1 MRYALASVFLLV
13 GGLWG
18 GWLPAAEVPSVPR
31 VLSTA
36 SFHEQRGG
44 DAPTLLADFYQHPA
58 FPFILDPDERVVTLE
73 LGAMSAAAAQRLL
86 DAAFQ
91 EHPHG
96 VTVVR
101 LTGSIDVTSQP
112 LSLPDKTCVIF
123 EAGGQLVA
131 ASSCTAT
138 ALLLVRDRQFVSIK
152 GRADPRVRRE
162 PADAVMLNGRDCI
175 ETAILIER
183 SGRVHLDQLSLAGC
197 RGDGIR
203 VRGQGVEKYHS
214 PVSLTRSRI
223 TACQGNGV
231 VVGETPAFIVLD
243 TIIDTAGQAGLA
255 IDAPSS
261 IVANV
266 CCMSC
271 QTGVAVTASNVVL
284 TRNQMTDNNVGIR
297 LAAPSRYSLVYE
309 NRIERNAIGL
319 VLRGAD
325 ATVGWNAFANTTD
338 VDGNGGGKG
347 NTLFS
352 NSGLAAGAG
361 VGRGVTMFD
370 PPTAANRHQS
380 QQIWKAEDEL
390 SAKRSRIDLKIEA
403 GAEGMSVGRV
413 NDRLKSARAEYP
425 EAVLVVRLVG
435 DFFLRGNDSLQLPG
449 LACVILDGQI
459 IRDESAGDSEKLEL
473 IELKGEGCVSF
484 SGGRVV
490 TAGRVFSVVSAADA
504 KNVLLIEGVACDLR
518 PGSGGRGASPVNA
531 ISSKKHR
538 GPFVIRD
545 CEVSTTGHRGIWAH
559 VSKRVYALGNTCR
572 AENFTIDFDAYCFNS
587 AALFNH
593 VTGNERHSGVFFEE
607 CVKENIA
614 FANQIEESKVHGISM
629 WTEAVTGVTEKN
641 VVACNSVRAAAGMKP
656 NGSGL
661 AVGGRSAEKTSANN
675 YFFNNRLE
683 AVQGR
688 GAIFLRQHSSG
699 NYFAESVVQQSETPL
714 FNLSTKPES
723 ERFQPQA
730 GFHSAGAEK

>member
-1 MRYALASVFLLV
+1 MRHALASVCWLV

-18 GWLPAAEVPSVPR
+18 GWLPAADPPSVPR

-36 SFHEQRGG
+36 SFDDQRRGG
-44 DAPTLLADFYQHPA
+44 APTLVADFFQDPA
-58 FPFILDPDERVVTLE
+58 FPFIVDPDERVGTVE
-73 LGAMSAAAAQRLL
+73 LGGMSAAAAQRRL

-91 EHPHG
+91 EHRDA
-96 VTVVR
+96 VMVVR
-101 LTGSIDVTSQP
+101 LTGPIEVSSQP
-112 LSLPDKTCVIF
+112 LSLPDKTCLIF

-131 ASSCTAT
+131 ASSCTAA

-152 GRADPRVRRE
+152 GRADPRGRRE
-162 PADAVMLNGRDCI
+162 STGAVMLNGHDCI

-243 TIIDTAGQAGLA
+243 TIIDAVGQTGLA

-266 CCMSC
+266 CCRSC

-284 TRNQMTDNNVGIR
+284 TRNQLTDNDVGIR

-309 NRIERNAIGL
+309 NRIERNATGL

-325 ATVGWNAFANTTD
+325 ATVGWNAFANTND
-338 VDGNGGGKG
+338 VDGNGSGKG
-347 NTLFS
+347 NTLYS
-352 NSGLAAGAG
+352 NSGLTIGAG

-370 PPTAANRHQS
+370 PPTAANRHHS
-380 QQIWKAEDEL
+380 QHLWKGAEES
-390 SAKRSRIDLKIEA
+390 SATRPRIDLTIEA
-403 GAEGMSVGRV
+403 GAEGMSVGHV
-413 NDRLKSARAEYP
+413 NDRLKAARATHP
-425 EAVLVVRLVG
+425 QAVLVVQLVG
-435 DFFLRGNDSLQLPG
+435 DFFLRGNDSLQIPG
-449 LACVILDGQI
+449 FVCVVLDGQI
-459 IRDESAGDSEKLEL
+459 IRDEAAGDSEKLEL

-484 SGGRVV
+484 SGGRIV
-490 TAGRVFSVVSAADA
+490 TTGKVFSAVSAADA

-531 ISSKKHR
+531 VSSKKHR

-545 CEVSTTGHRGIWAH
+545 CEVSTAGHRGIWAH
-559 VSKRVYALGNTCR
+559 VSKRVYALGNICR
-572 AENFTIDFDAYCFNS
+572 AGNFTIDFDAYCFNS

-593 VTGNERHSGVFFEE
+593 VTGNERHSGIFFEE

-629 WTEAVTGVTEKN
+629 WTEAVQGVTEKN
-641 VVACNSVRAAAGMKP
+641 IVACNRVRAAAGMEP

-661 AVGGRSAEKTSANN
+661 AVGGRSVEKTTANN

-699 NYFAESVVQQSETPL
+699 NYFAESVLQQSEPPV

-723 ERFQPQA
+723 KRFQPQA
-730 GFHSAGAEK
+730 GFHSPGAEQ